1 MHSPVMSPP
10 PPEPA
15 GAGSS
20 TEAAGQEWPTLL
32 LLALCFGML
41 ATALVL
47 PAGWGV
53 VGFVLLVVGL
63 TLHSSLTH
71 EILHGHPVRSTSVQ
85 TALGVIQPGVFIP
98 YLRFKALHLA
108 HHEDSIL
115 TDPYD
120 DPETN
125 YLDPAVWVTL
135 PGWMRQLLR
144 FNNTLLGRMV
154 VGPAVGVWAFAK
166 EDARQIRQGDRR
178 VLVHWL
184 AHIPGVAL
192 TLWLVSLSAL
202 PLWVYLMACYGALSV
217 LKIRT
222 FLEHR
227 AHERASGR
235 TVVIEDRGPLA
246 LLFLNN
252 NYHVVHHM
260 HPTAAWYRLPGLYRS
275 NRAHYLRRNDG
286 YVYPSY
292 GAIFRKYFV
301 RAKDPVAHP
310 LWQDPDR

>member
-1 MHSPVMSPP
+1 MSPP